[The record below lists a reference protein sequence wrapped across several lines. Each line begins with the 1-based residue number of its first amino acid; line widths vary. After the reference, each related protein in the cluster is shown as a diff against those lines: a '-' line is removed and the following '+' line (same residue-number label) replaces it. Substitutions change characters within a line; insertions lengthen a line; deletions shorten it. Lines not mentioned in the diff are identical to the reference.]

1 MKASIHPKWYAQ
13 ARVVCACGNTFTV
26 GATVP
31 DISTEVCA
39 NCHPFFTGEQRIV
52 DTAGQ
57 VDRFMRRLEAGV
69 QQRQVAH
76 QRLVSRAEAERQA
89 KLQRRGLAPV
99 RPRKAAGG
107 ASSGPAAPAQG
118 EDAPEGATEAEA
130 AVVTEVD

>member
-1 MKASIHPKWYAQ
+1 MKAGIHPKWHPQ
-13 ARVVCACGNTFTV
+13 ARVTCACGNTFTV

-31 DISTEVCA
+31 EINTEVCA

-76 QRLVSRAEAERQA
+76 QRIVSRAELERQA
-89 KLQRRGLAPV
+89 KLKRRGLAPV
-99 RPRKAAGG
+99 RARKAAGD
-107 ASSGPAAPAQG
+107 AAVAQG
-118 EDAPEGATEAEA
+118 ESATEHSTEGEPGA
-130 AVVTEVD
+130 ASEVD